1 MCQYLCTLS
10 SRMFRWLL
18 YSGMHIAV
26 PCIHYIFLVMQP
38 LVLLFE
44 SLPSLYLMV
53 FPPPPIPHC
62 LLIFISHP
70 DLSLPAAIGSNSPTA
85 AAGAQAAMLGGRQ
98 VLVHGPAVWD
108 EAQAQLEMSGQ
119 PAVCG
124 QCQNQQR
131 GDQEEAH
138 HQEGHATS
146 VSQQV

>member
-1 MCQYLCTLS
+1 MYLVFQDVQVVVILWYAHCCSLHPLYFLS
-10 SRMFRWLL
+10 
-18 YSGMHIAV
+18 HAT
-26 PCIHYIFLVMQP
+26 PCSLVRIP
-38 LVLLFE
+38 SFSLSNGLFP
-44 SLPSLYLMV
+44 PSH
-53 FPPPPIPHC
+53 PPPIPHC